1 MGAREHTFHG
11 LPLQT
16 HSSFFFFFWKLHQW
30 RRHRLVFFFG
40 SYLPMKLLDFWDD
53 VGCIRLLP
61 DQTNC
66 CHLFIIDQSSFF
78 LLALS
83 GPEDLVGKLPDDV
96 GKSWRPMIQ
105 REAGSQP
112 SSGGAPS
119 PSSVSSC
126 PPVPTYSYSAPRRR
140 RFVSYFIS
148 IRPSW
153 VISEETATSSSQII
167 YPTLL
172 PGSRGHLYR
181 HHLKRLTF
189 KDAGL
194 SFF

>member
-1 MGAREHTFHG
+1 MT
-11 LPLQT
+11 
-16 HSSFFFFFWKLHQW
+16 
-30 RRHRLVFFFG
+30 LVASG
-40 SYLPMKLLDFWDD
+40 SYRTKPT
-53 VGCIRLLP
+53 VAICSSSTSP
-61 DQTNC
+61 
-66 CHLFIIDQSSFF
+66 LFFSF

-194 SFF
+194 SFFNQKSRYFGFLRSEGEENVVVVYT